1 MTLGLVAG
9 LTAAVLFGVGAVVQ
23 AHAVRRQDDR
33 SEGLVPFLL
42 RSARDSWTIAV
53 VVAYLAG
60 FVLHVVAIWELP
72 LYLAQ
77 ATVAMSLPVTA
88 VTSLVLHERLQPVHW
103 WAVVLVSAGLVLL
116 AVGSGEPGPRITS
129 PGFAVALWLGVGAL
143 LLASRVGFGWP
154 GSTLAAL
161 AGFGYA
167 GSAIAVRGAEF
178 PLDATSVAAGL
189 SVAAY
194 GVIAFWLYSV
204 AMDRVPVSAASAPLI
219 VVQTFVPALVG
230 VLLLGDGV
238 REGWWPAIVVGL
250 LLATTGAVV
259 LSGDS
264 IASPVTEAHDRT
276 PGQAS

>member
-9 LTAAVLFGVGAVVQ
+9 LAAAALFGIGAVVQ
-23 AHAVRRQDDR
+23 AHAVRRQDHR
-33 SEGLVPFLL
+33 SEGLVPFVL

-88 VTSLVLHERLQPVHW
+88 VTSMVLHERLQPVHW

-143 LLASRVGFGWP
+143 LLASRVGLGWP
-154 GSTLAAL
+154 GST
-161 AGFGYA
+161 AGHPGRVRLR
-167 GSAIAVRGAEF
+167 GLGHRGA
-178 PLDATSVAAGL
+178 GH
-189 SVAAY
+189 
-194 GVIAFWLYSV
+194 G
-204 AMDRVPVSAASAPLI
+204 VPVGLRRASQPHS
-219 VVQTFVPALVG
+219 
-230 VLLLGDGV
+230 VLGSM
-238 REGWWPAIVVGL
+238 A
-250 LLATTGAVV
+250 
-259 LSGDS
+259 
-264 IASPVTEAHDRT
+264 
-276 PGQAS
+276 